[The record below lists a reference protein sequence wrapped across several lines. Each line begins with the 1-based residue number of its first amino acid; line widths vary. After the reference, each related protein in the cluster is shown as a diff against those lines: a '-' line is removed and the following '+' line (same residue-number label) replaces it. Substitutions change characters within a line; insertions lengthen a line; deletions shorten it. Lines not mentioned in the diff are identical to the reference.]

1 MIDQSMMVALW
12 LSQCNATPRNTL
24 EYNTFYYNNIVM
36 IDQSMMVALWLSQC
50 NAIKCNTLECNTFYY
65 NCIALI
71 DQSMMVALWLS
82 QYHTMQ
88 YNPNIIQCSR
98 TESRVSLKIK
108 KIFILRPDHTT
119 PTAPMYED
127 CRVQNTRCGT
137 LSLKSDTEQHT
148 F

>member
-1 MIDQSMMVALW
+1 MLVIFVIFVGFHQDSQRGWSGGLWNAMIDQSMMVALW
-12 LSQCNATPRNTL
+12 LSQYNAIQCNTL

-71 DQSMMVALWLS
+71 DQSMMVSQWLS

-108 KIFILRPDHTT
+108 KRYSF
-119 PTAPMYED
+119 
-127 CRVQNTRCGT
+127 
-137 LSLKSDTEQHT
+137 
-148 F
+148 